1 MRRVKLAERERPRFS
16 VRLQSLRQRK
26 RFSLRVLG
34 EAAELSAT
42 YLRTLEQGYDP
53 RTGKLVRPSVDVIR
67 RLARALGD
75 GAEDEAERIFADFMR
90 AADYMPGAVNE
101 APRGYGGG
109 ATSSSS
115 SHMILNHRHRRTHN

>member
-26 RFSLRVLG
+26 RFSLRALG

-90 AADYMPGAVNE
+90 PAVLLIGRVWASPVQQASVT
-101 APRGYGGG
+101 APS
-109 ATSSSS
+109 TPV
-115 SHMILNHRHRRTHN
+115 HRRIHHARARGDA